1 MWSAEEQQELADF
14 LRALRD
20 TKAKMLLTSRRDE
33 QGWLDSLPARI
44 RVPPMPTRERRQLA
58 EALILRRGR
67 DVRLLGVLDPLL
79 SFSQGNPLTLSALV
93 GQALKNGFD
102 NSADVEGFV
111 AKLRAGEAVFDDDV
125 EQGRSKSLGSS
136 LSYGFEYAFNEDE
149 RKRLAVLQL
158 FQGAVN
164 PAVLRVMGDRE
175 NPDRYENFVGLSR
188 EYWVGLLNRAVEIG
202 LLTSAGT
209 KIYIVHPALPWF
221 FRGLFEKYY
230 PDAGGEESPAMR
242 VTLAFAEAIVVWSE
256 FLEREF
262 GGTRGLTATLN
273 AEEENLLQALR
284 LARRYGW
291 WKLAVRASNV
301 ICNFYGDT
309 GRQVERIRLLRAIV
323 ADCLDVETLT
333 SLKGREECWLEA
345 ISRGLQLG
353 LLEHDF
359 AAAER
364 FYSAASKHLLA
375 RIGDAISR
383 QTSTVSEAERDLIK
397 EYIDLTRIWIGGM
410 VASKV
415 RANLVGAATLGE
427 RAFDLAC
434 RFDYHEKASQVAFHL
449 GHCYLDIPG
458 EGSVLTEESNLLAAE
473 KWYERALNWTKAENA
488 QTRSMILFEL
498 AQTRYR
504 RMQNAVRARAEAATI
519 ESLINDALQAA
530 LGAERTVA
538 PEFLEGRA
546 RVHHLLGNIFDDAGS
561 LTRDRRYTNEAVNHY
576 QEYIKLADQMG
587 DLLDAAVGCR
597 EMARLRVKLGEFD
610 DALVFAQEAVRK
622 CEKVGPGGQVGLDRS
637 RELLSDIIA
646 LKERSMGAGS

>member
-1 MWSAEEQQELADF
+1 
-14 LRALRD
+14 
-20 TKAKMLLTSRRDE
+20 
-33 QGWLDSLPARI
+33 
-44 RVPPMPTRERRQLA
+44 
-58 EALILRRGR
+58 
-67 DVRLLGVLDPLL
+67 
-79 SFSQGNPLTLSALV
+79 
-93 GQALKNGFD
+93 
-102 NSADVEGFV
+102 
-111 AKLRAGEAVFDDDV
+111 
-125 EQGRSKSLGSS
+125 
-136 LSYGFEYAFNEDE
+136 
-149 RKRLAVLQL
+149 
-158 FQGAVN
+158 
-164 PAVLRVMGDRE
+164 
-175 NPDRYENFVGLSR
+175 
-188 EYWVGLLNRAVEIG
+188 
-202 LLTSAGT
+202 
-209 KIYIVHPALPWF
+209 
-221 FRGLFEKYY
+221 
-230 PDAGGEESPAMR
+230 MR

-262 GGTRGLTATLN
+262 GGTRGLMATLN

-504 RMQNAVRARAEAATI
+504 RMQNAVRARAEARP
-519 ESLINDALQAA
+519 AL
-530 LGAERTVA
+530 
-538 PEFLEGRA
+538 
-546 RVHHLLGNIFDDAGS
+546 
-561 LTRDRRYTNEAVNHY
+561 
-576 QEYIKLADQMG
+576 
-587 DLLDAAVGCR
+587 
-597 EMARLRVKLGEFD
+597 
-610 DALVFAQEAVRK
+610 
-622 CEKVGPGGQVGLDRS
+622 
-637 RELLSDIIA
+637 
-646 LKERSMGAGS
+646 LKSPVTS